1 MNRIKV
7 WPHITIMAG
16 VVALIAAVGVGF
28 WMKQEQTASAEE
40 LPYAARIQRV
50 DGEVAFSDSLPN
62 TGAADPNAEWV
73 TATPN
78 QPFSEGDRI
87 YTRDNSHAS
96 LAFSGRNFARLDQNT
111 SLDVV
116 SLGDRRTQLALRDG
130 SAMFEVGHL
139 ERNELF
145 EVATPYGAVNFD
157 QPGLYNLGFDNNG
170 GVLVSVLSGLA
181 RVVGQSGSG
190 EISKGE
196 MLTLVGQAAAELALS
211 RLNNEDAGNQVDDY
225 YRYQYPNSYDGRY
238 NNYDAYLSDPYYYDP
253 YRRNVS
259 YQYASSTIPGINDLD
274 YYGDWQNVDNYGN
287 AWRPRVDSGW
297 VPYQQGQWTNDY
309 PYGPTWV
316 SSEPWGYAPYH
327 YGRWANVNNQWY
339 WIPEGVNTTP
349 AYAPA
354 LVGFVNLNDSNQIG
368 WVPLGPGDIY
378 APRYYD
384 ANWQPRYLTRANIL
398 PGQLINFGIPGAV
411 TVVPV
416 DAWGRAID
424 PRNIRRIDSRVLAS
438 LRPTLDPLTLT
449 PLRNAVIHSAW
460 GRGKI
465 DLPPGIAKKLRDTP
479 VFVSGDIR
487 ESASRK
493 DLAKSMRVERVSDN
507 ARNQKF
513 KIKDERQ
520 DSQQQ
525 MDHARKQEIERLN
538 VEAKRG
544 DKKAQQQ
551 VRQLEQQQK
560 KETRAQEPNQKTAQ
574 TKAERKAQQQPQ
586 GEQVSSPAK
595 QQSKGASKQERKQSP
610 PAVGQVPNQ
619 PEKAKAKSK
628 GKGKPK
634 TRW

>member
-7 WPHITIMAG
+7 WPHITIMVG
-16 VVALIAAVGVGF
+16 VVALIAAIGVGF
-28 WMKQEQTASAEE
+28 WIKQEQTASAEE
-40 LPYAARIQRV
+40 LPYASRIQRV

-62 TGAADPNAEWV
+62 TGAADANAEWI
-73 TATPN
+73 TAIPN

-96 LAFSGRNFARLDQNT
+96 LAFSGRNFARLDSNT

-130 SAMFEVGHL
+130 SAMFEVGNL
-139 ERNELF
+139 AANELF

-181 RVVGQSGSG
+181 RVIGQSGSG
-190 EISKGE
+190 EINKGE
-196 MLTLVGQAAAELALS
+196 MLTLVGQAATELALS

-253 YRRNVS
+253 YRHNAS

-274 YYGDWQNVDNYGN
+274 YYGDWQNVAGYGN

-327 YGRWANVNNQWY
+327 YGRWANVGNQWY
-339 WIPEGVNTTP
+339 WIPDGVNTTP

-354 LVGFVNLNDSNQIG
+354 LVGFVNLNDGNQVG

-384 ANWQPRYLTRANIL
+384 ANWQPRYLTRANIV

-424 PRNIRRIDSRVLAS
+424 PRSIRRIDGRVLAS

-493 DLAKSMRVERVSDN
+493 DLARSMRVERVSDN

-513 KIKDERQ
+513 KVKDVRQ
-520 DSQQQ
+520 SQQV
-525 MDHARKQEIERLN
+525 DHERKQEIERLN
-538 VEAKRG
+538 VEAMRG

-560 KETRAQEPNQKTAQ
+560 KETRAQEPTQKAAQ
-574 TKAERKAQQQPQ
+574 TKAERKAQQQPH
-586 GEQVSSPAK
+586 GEQVGSPAK
-595 QQSKGASKQERKQSP
+595 QQSKGASKQERAQTSP
-610 PAVGQVPNQ
+610 SSGHVPNA
-619 PEKAKAKSK
+619 PEKAKAKVK
-628 GKGKPK
+628 GNGKGKP
-634 TRW
+634 